1 MPKKEKVVKEDKLQ
15 TEFAELKDLLQ
26 RTQAD
31 FVNYR
36 RRNEEDKANF
46 VKYATS
52 DIIEQVLPV
61 MDNFALAAK
70 HVPAEIESSSWVI
83 GVKAIEKQLEQVL
96 LANGLTKV
104 ETTGQTFD
112 PNQHE
117 ALAEVT
123 DETQAD
129 GVITSEEAPGYLLN
143 GKLIRPAKVIVNKVH
158 GENN

>member
-1 MPKKEKVVKEDKLQ
+1 MPKKEKIAKEDKLQ
-15 TEFAELKDLLQ
+15 VEYAELKDLLQ

-36 RRNEEDKANF
+36 RRNEEDKSNF

-52 DIIEQVLPV
+52 DIVEQVLPV

-70 HVPAEIESSSWVI
+70 HVPAEIESNSWVI

-96 LANGLTKV
+96 LANGLTRV
-104 ETTGQTFD
+104 ETVGLQFD
-112 PNQHE
+112 PTKHE
-117 ALAEVT
+117 ALGETT
-123 DETQAD
+123 DALQGD

-143 GKLIRPAKVIVNKVH
+143 GKLIRPAKVMVNKLK
-158 GENN
+158 

>member
-1 MPKKEKVVKEDKLQ
+1 MPKKDKNAQGDKLQ
-15 TEFAELKDLLQ
+15 TEYAELRDLLQ

-36 RRNEEDKANF
+36 RRNEEDRSNF

-52 DIIEQVLPV
+52 DIVEQVLPV

-70 HVPAEIESSSWVI
+70 HVPAEIESNSWVI

-96 LANGLTKV
+96 LANGLSRI
-104 ETTGQTFD
+104 ETVGSQFD

-117 ALAEVT
+117 ALGEA
-123 DETQAD
+123 AD
-129 GVITSEEAPGYLLN
+129 KTLSDGTITSEEAPGYLLN
-143 GKLIRPAKVIVNKVH
+143 GKLIRPAKVIVNKLK
-158 GENN
+158 